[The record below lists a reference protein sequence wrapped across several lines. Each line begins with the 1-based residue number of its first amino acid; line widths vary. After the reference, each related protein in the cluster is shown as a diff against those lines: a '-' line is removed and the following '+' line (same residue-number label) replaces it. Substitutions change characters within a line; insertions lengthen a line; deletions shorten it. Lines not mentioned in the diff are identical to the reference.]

1 MKKKLQG
8 KLTLFLVLI
17 VTFAFAQEKTVS
29 GTVSDKSGSLPGVS
43 VSIKG
48 TSTGTQTDYDG
59 KYSIKA
65 KTGDIIVFSYV
76 SFKTVEK
83 TVGTSDTIDVVMVED
98 ENVLD
103 EIVIT
108 ALGLSR
114 DEKSLGYSAQKVK
127 SDKITG
133 TGQANLVNALNGKIA
148 GVNIVSSSGAP
159 GASANIV
166 IRGASSIS
174 GSNQPLFVVDGLPI
188 SNNTDNGSSSGV
200 LNGTD
205 FRDYGKTVG
214 VNRAA
219 DIDPNDIESI
229 TVLKGG
235 AATALYGNRAVN
247 GAIIITTKKGKSGKG
262 LNISLN
268 TRLTFETVNKL
279 PSFTHQYARGRNGAY
294 SNVTHWSWGPA
305 YSDNPVFP
313 AGTSIDLAGTGTLAD
328 VSGQAI
334 PLYRDNYKN
343 FWSNGTTKQT
353 SLSVSGGD
361 DKGTFYAS
369 IGKNDQEGI
378 VPNSLYDRINATIK
392 GDYKINDKFKIGGYA
407 TYANTATRAHQGGD
421 TGFQGLGYY
430 HHMFD
435 ITTRNWKD
443 AQGNRTWFSTAVAEP
458 LWTVNEEVEKGETN
472 RFIGSLNFSYD
483 FADWLKLSYRTGID
497 IYSDEKNMVR
507 PISSVNTTNRLGD
520 LYEVRIN
527 NKDFNSDLLLSGNVA
542 LRDDLN
548 LSFLLGNNVYEM
560 LYDRLFVQG
569 DGLSVGGFNDI
580 SNAVTVTANNLTNRK
595 RTIGV
600 FGEVSFDYKSTYFL
614 TVTGRNDWSST
625 LPKEANSFFYPS
637 VSGSVVLSNFLEE
650 QEDWLSFAKLKG
662 SWAELGNDSQGL
674 YATSDVY
681 AKRDPNVLGLPRF
694 TVSSTQGN
702 PNIKPEISSTW
713 EVGTELRFL
722 DNLFGLD
729 FTYYKRTTKDQ
740 VVSVPLS
747 STTGYGAY
755 FDNAGEVVNKGIEV
769 ILEANDILRGLS
781 GAPKWDL
788 LFNFSKNE
796 SEVISIPDGLD
807 EIIIGYGYW
816 NGANIVA
823 RPGLPYGTFVGSGY
837 KRNTDGALLLDDAG
851 YPQVADENLVLGD
864 PNPDWLLNINNSIS
878 YKGFTLSATLQF
890 RQGGEILNDS
900 ESFWVYS
907 GLSKTTED
915 RFYSASTPSAN
926 ATAVFDGII
935 ESTGEKSNIAA
946 PLTNGYYHNLNSFVD
961 EAHIE
966 DASWVR
972 LRDISLAYS
981 LPSKWLTKTGFKS
994 VDISVNGRN
1003 LWLKTNYKG
1012 IDPETN
1018 ALGAGN
1024 VQGVDLISAPGT
1036 KSIGMGVKLTF

>member
-1 MKKKLQG
+1 MRKKLNG
-8 KLTLFLVLI
+8 MIVLI
-17 VTFAFAQEKTVS
+17 WVLFVHFSFAQERNIS
-29 GTVSDKSGSLPGVS
+29 GTVTDKTGPLPGVN
-43 VSIKG
+43 VTIKG
-48 TSTGTQTDYDG
+48 SIVGTETDFDG

-65 KTGDIIVFSYV
+65 KSGDILVFSYV
-76 SFKTVEK
+76 GYKTVEK
-83 TVGTSDTIDVVMVED
+83 VIANNNTIDLVLTEA

-103 EIVIT
+103 EIVVT

-127 SDKITG
+127 SENITG
-133 TGQANLVNALNGKIA
+133 TGQANVVNALNGQIA

-247 GAIIITTKKGKSGKG
+247 GAIIITTKKGRKADG

-268 TRLTFETVNKL
+268 TSYSVEKVNKL

-305 YSDNPVFP
+305 YADNPVFP
-313 AGTSIDLAGTGTLAD
+313 TGSLVDLNGTGTLED

-334 PLYRDNYKN
+334 PQYRDNYKN
-343 FWSNGTTKQT
+343 FWDDGNTKQV
-353 SLSVSGGD
+353 SLSVSGGNE
-361 DKGTFYAS
+361 KGNFYTS
-369 IGKNDQEGI
+369 IGSNKQEGI
-378 VPNSLYDRINATIK
+378 IPNSLYQRVNATIK
-392 GDYKINDKFKIGGYA
+392 GEYNVTDKFKIGGYA
-407 TYANTATRAHQGGD
+407 TYANTKTNAHQGGD

-430 HHMFD
+430 HHMWD
-435 ITTRNWKD
+435 ITSRNWKD
-443 AQGNRTWFSTAVAEP
+443 SQGNRTWFSTAVSDP
-458 LWTVNEEVEKGETN
+458 TWVVNEEIEKGEVN
-472 RFIGSLNFSYD
+472 RFIGSLNVSYD
-483 FADWLKLSYRTGID
+483 FASWLKLSYRAGID
-497 IYSDEKNMVR
+497 TYSDDKNMVR

-520 LYEVRIN
+520 LYEIRIN
-527 NKDFNSDLLLSGNVA
+527 NKDINSDLLLSGSFQ
-542 LRDDLN
+542 LKEDLN
-548 LSFLLGNNVYEM
+548 MNFLLGNNVYEM
-560 LYDRLFVQG
+560 RYDRLYIQG
-569 DGLSVGGFNDI
+569 DGLSVGGFQDI
-580 SNAVTVTANNLTNRK
+580 SNAITVTGNNLTNRK

-600 FGEVSFDYKSTYFL
+600 FGEVSFDYQQTYYL
-614 TVTGRNDWSST
+614 TFTGRNDWSST
-625 LPKEANSFFYPS
+625 LPKGANSFFYPS
-637 VSGSVVLSNFLEE
+637 VSGSVVLSNLLEE
-650 QEDWLSFAKLKG
+650 ESNWLSFAKLKA

-694 TVSSTQGN
+694 TVSTTQGN
-702 PNIKPEISSTW
+702 PNIRPEISSTW
-713 EVGTELRFL
+713 EIGTELKFF
-722 DNLFGLD
+722 DNLINLD
-729 FTYYKRTTKDQ
+729 FTYYNRTTKDQ

-755 FDNAGEVVNKGIEV
+755 FDNAGEVVNKGVELIV
-769 ILEANDILRGLS
+769 GFSDILRNINQDIR
-781 GAPKWDL
+781 WNV
-788 LFNFSKNE
+788 LFNFTKNE
-796 SEVISIPDGLD
+796 NEVVSIPDGLD

-823 RPGLPYGTFVGSGY
+823 RPGLPYGSFVGSGY
-837 KRNTDGALLLDDAG
+837 KRNTNGTLLLDDNG
-851 YPQVADENLVLGD
+851 YPQVAEENLVLGD

-878 YKGFTLSATLQF
+878 FKGFTLSATLEF

-900 ESFWVYS
+900 EAFWVYS

-915 RFYSASTPSAN
+915 RYYSASTPSAN

-935 ESTGEKSNIAA
+935 ESTGQKSNIAA

-972 LRDISLAYS
+972 LRNINLSYA
-981 LPSKWLTKTGFKS
+981 LPRKWLDQINVSALEVS
-994 VDISVNGRN
+994 VYGRN
-1003 LWLKTNYKG
+1003 LWLKTNYRG

-1036 KSIGMGVKLTF
+1036 KSMGMGIKVKF